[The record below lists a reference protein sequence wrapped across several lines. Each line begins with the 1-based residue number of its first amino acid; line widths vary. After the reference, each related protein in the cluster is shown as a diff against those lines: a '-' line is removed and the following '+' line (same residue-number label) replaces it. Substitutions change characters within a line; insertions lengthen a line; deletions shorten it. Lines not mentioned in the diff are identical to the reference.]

1 MKLKKPLSLLLIYAF
16 WLGLFVPFT
25 NAQKTEKTIEKEEK
39 GLTFRLRQ
47 GVSEADKKP
56 EKQTPTVSNLTDAE
70 ANAIFRRLPEL
81 PLETVEKTDFKL
93 RGESLPAPK
102 TGKIIQTKFPA
113 DETQNAP
120 NIENSSKL
128 EVVRYSPYG
137 AVSIAPELSVTFS
150 QPMISVSSQTET
162 NANVPVILT
171 PQVKGKWHW
180 LGTKT
185 LIFDAEQRFPM
196 ATKFSARIPKETK
209 SVSGT
214 VLEKEIVWT
223 FETPP
228 VKIENFSPQGE
239 TVKPDTLI
247 FAKFDQEID
256 TQAILSKT
264 IARTN
269 NRRIALRLAT
279 NEEITA
285 DENLSKQIKEILPN
299 RFIVFRAVEPFPLDT
314 LVNITFDKNLPS
326 AEGNLT
332 TKQEQSFSFKTY
344 SALKFNEAQCGHEKS
359 KTCEVYED
367 FRITFNN
374 SLDEQTFD
382 KSLVKIEPAIED
394 ANTYISGNS
403 VMIDGAKSFGTK
415 YKITVSGA
423 LKDEFGQTLGTD
435 VSAEFSIT
443 ERNNEPL
450 VYAEGGSFI
459 TLDPNGNRKYQI
471 LSKGYKNLQ
480 VRLYTVNA
488 EDYLKYLEMDEE
500 VENISPAFGKLV
512 YEKTLKFK
520 VRKDVGE
527 QTVIDIDRALKNGFG
542 HALLVVATPDRKN
555 QIIKWIQSTQIGI
568 TAISDYE
575 ELFTYIGEL
584 KTGKPIEN
592 AQIFFLNGETAAT
605 SRNGTATLKLPAKRN
620 EKRTLLIAKRGD
632 DSAILVE
639 DDYYNSQNADWIY
652 TPQKD
657 SLRWFV
663 FNDRNMYRPTETVS
677 IKGYVRKFTGGKFA
691 DFAYFNNSAKRLD
704 YVLKDSR
711 GNEVLR
717 GNADLNIFGAY
728 DFQIKLPENIN
739 LGYQRLELKAEDE
752 IEKNSFSHSFQV
764 QEFRRPEFEVSTKR
778 EENTPL
784 YVDDSTQIVTEA
796 KYFAGGALKNAET
809 NWTVTAKPTSY
820 TPPNRDDFTFGK
832 FIPWWRYYYSSDEYK
847 TVTETF
853 KGATDADGKNHMAI
867 DLISANPSR
876 PYTLKAEARV
886 QDVNRQTFAAST
898 EFLVHP
904 SQLYVGIRT
913 PETFVEKGEKLKIE
927 TITTDIDGNAV
938 ANVNVAV
945 KAELKDWQK
954 IKGEWQNITIDTKTC
969 ETVSR
974 NDVSSCEISAD
985 KSGNFEITAIVSD
998 SKGRRNESTLNV
1010 WVAGGNRE
1018 PQRDVSKESVEL
1030 IPNKKEYELN
1040 ETAKILVN
1048 APFFPAEGV
1057 LTLQRNGIVKTER
1070 FAMNSASTVL
1080 KIPITEQ
1087 YLPNLSLQVDLNGAT
1102 ERIWYEDAR
1111 DAKLPKRP
1119 AFASGELE
1127 LNISTASRKLQV
1139 SAEPLE
1145 KTLEPGGKTKIKLNV
1160 KDFQGKAVANSEVAV
1175 VAVDESVIALTNY
1188 KIENPVDSFYEKIY
1202 ALTNSYYSR
1211 ENILLASP
1219 EDLENGEIGIGYG
1232 SGSGNGSGS
1241 GDGYGIGSGGLITT
1255 KAAPLE
1261 KLRIITD
1268 LQRPPSSKFNQIKLR
1283 SNFDALAVFAPS
1295 VKTDERGDATVDL
1308 NLPDNLTRY
1317 RITAIAANEKQFGK
1331 GESNLTARLPLMVRA
1346 SAPRFMNLGD
1356 AAELPVV
1363 LQNQSDS
1370 PMTVDVAIR
1379 AVNANLTDGNGRKV
1393 TIPANDRAEI
1403 RFPVKPDKTGNAL
1416 FQIGAVSGS
1425 FADAAE
1431 LAFPVYT
1438 PATTEA
1444 FSTYGTADENGA
1456 IFQSVSA
1463 PKNVLPNYGGL
1474 EISTSST
1481 QLQELT
1487 DAFIYLQNYP
1497 YECSEQRSSRVLSVA
1512 ALRDVLTAFQAK
1524 DLPSKEAI
1532 EAKMQT
1538 DIAELKKLQHKDGG
1552 FSFWRS
1558 DDESIP
1564 YVTVHVAHALA
1575 RLRLKNYAV
1584 PNEMLEKLRD
1594 YLKNI
1599 EAKYNSYYQTKT
1611 RQPILAYALY
1621 VRNLLGDKDAGKAK
1635 KILKETNVDNISVET
1650 LGWILNVL
1658 NGDKNSTAE
1667 IEAIKQIL
1675 LKRVTETANKAF
1687 FTTDYKD
1694 GQYLILSSARR
1705 ADAVVLEALLNEQG
1719 GNAAVKERVGSAQKN
1734 TLPDERVSV
1743 NFADI
1748 IPKLARGLLESR
1760 EQGHW
1765 ASTQE
1770 NAFVL
1775 LALDKYFQVYE
1786 KVTPDFAA
1794 KVWFGNNYAGAQDFR
1809 GRTTETKLTNVPMEL
1824 LQSGN
1829 QKQNL
1834 ILDKQGAG
1842 RLYYRINLK
1851 YAPNDLRLDAAD
1863 YGFAVTRKY
1872 EAIDNADDVKQNA
1885 DGSWTIKSGARVRVR
1900 LQMVAPTARYHVA
1913 LVDFQPAGFE
1923 IVNSALAVSESLP
1936 RSNDEMSDDWRTR
1949 YRLRWFNH
1957 QNLRDNRA
1965 EAFTQFLGSGIWN
1978 YEYVV
1983 RATTPGNFVAPPA
1996 KAEEMYSPE
2005 VFGRT
2010 ATAFVSVR

>member
-1 MKLKKPLSLLLIYAF
+1 MKLKNLLSLLLIYTF
-16 WLGLFVPFT
+16 WLGLFTPFV
-25 NAQKTEKTIEKEEK
+25 NAQKPGKIDEKEEK

-47 GVSEADKKP
+47 GVSEDDKT
-56 EKQTPTVSNLTDAE
+56 EKIQPPTVSNLTIAE
-70 ANAIFRRLPEL
+70 AKAIFRRLPEL
-81 PLETVEKTDFKL
+81 PSETVEKNDFKL

-102 TGKIIQTKFPA
+102 TGKIIQANFPA
-113 DETQNAP
+113 EEMQSEP
-120 NIENSSKL
+120 KSENSANL
-128 EVVRYSPYG
+128 EVLRYSPFG

-150 QPMISVSSQTET
+150 QPMISISSQTEAS
-162 NANVPVILT
+162 ANVPVILT
-171 PQVKGKWHW
+171 PQVKGKWRW

-185 LIFDAEQRFPM
+185 LIFNAEQRFPM

-209 SVSGT
+209 SADGAI
-214 VLEKEIVWT
+214 LKKEIEWS

-228 VKIENFSPQGE
+228 AKVENFSPKGE
-239 TVKPDTLI
+239 AVTPDSLI
-247 FAKFDQEID
+247 FAKFDQD
-256 TQAILSKT
+256 VNPLAILSKT
-264 IARTN
+264 IARIN

-279 NEEITA
+279 NEEIAA
-285 DENLSKQIKEILPN
+285 DENISKQLKDLLPN
-299 RFIVFRAVEPFPLDT
+299 RVVVFRAAENFPLDT
-314 LVNITFDKNLPS
+314 LVNITFEKDLPS

-332 TKQEQSFSFKTY
+332 TKQDQGFFFKTY
-344 SALKFNEAQCGHEKS
+344 STLKFDEARCGYEKN
-359 KTCEVYED
+359 KTCEIYED
-367 FRITFNN
+367 FRIIFNN
-374 SLDEQTFD
+374 PLDEKNFD
-382 KSLVKIEPAIED
+382 KSLVKIEPPIED
-394 ANTYISGNS
+394 VNVYTSENS
-403 VMIDGAKSFGTK
+403 VMIDDGAKSFGTK

-423 LKDEFGQTLGTD
+423 LKDEFGQTLGKDIST
-435 VSAEFSIT
+435 EFSIT
-443 ERNNEPL
+443 ERDDEPFI
-450 VYAEGGSFI
+450 YAEGGSFI

-471 LSKGYKNLQ
+471 LSKGYKNLR
-480 VRLYTVNA
+480 VRLYSVIA
-488 EDYLKYLEMDEE
+488 EDHLKYLEMNQEAGN
-500 VENISPAFGKLV
+500 VSPVFGKLA
-512 YEKTLKFK
+512 YEKNIKLKAK
-520 VRKDVGE
+520 KDVGE
-527 QTVIDIDRALKNGFG
+527 QTVIDLDRALKNGLG
-542 HALLVVATPDRKN
+542 HLLLVVETPDRKDR
-555 QIIKWIQSTQIGI
+555 IIKWIQSTQLGI
-568 TAISDYE
+568 TAISDRE
-575 ELFTYIGEL
+575 ELFAYIGEL

-592 AQIFFLNGETAAT
+592 VQISFLNGEMAAT
-605 SRNGTATLKLPAKRN
+605 NQDGTAMLKLPAKRN
-620 EKRTLLIAKRGD
+620 EKQTLLIAKRSD

-639 DDYYNSQNADWIY
+639 DISYGSKDSDWIY
-652 TPQKD
+652 APQKE

-677 IKGYVRKFTGGKFA
+677 IKGYVRKFTGGNFA
-691 DFAYFNNSAKRLD
+691 DIAYFNDSAKHLN

-711 GNEVLR
+711 GNEVLK
-717 GNADLNIFGAY
+717 GNADLNVFGAF
-728 DFQIKLPENIN
+728 DFRIKLPENID
-739 LGYQRLELKAEDE
+739 LGYQRLELK
-752 IEKNSFSHSFQV
+752 IENGIERNSFSHIFQV
-764 QEFRRPEFEVSTKR
+764 QEFRRPEFEVSAKR
-778 EENTPL
+778 EANTPL
-784 YVDDSTQIVTEA
+784 YVGDSMQIVTEA
-796 KYFAGGALKNAET
+796 KYFAGGALANAET

-832 FIPWWRYYYSSDEYK
+832 FVPWWRYYYDSEQSN
-847 TVTETF
+847 TTTETF
-853 KGATDADGKNHMAI
+853 KGKTGSDGKHRVSI
-867 DLISANPSR
+867 DLLSANPAR
-876 PYTLKAEARV
+876 PYALKAEARV
-886 QDVNRQTFAAST
+886 QDVNRQNFAAST

-904 SQLYVGIRT
+904 SEIYVGIRT

-927 TITTDIDGNAV
+927 TIATDIDGKAV
-938 ANVNVAV
+938 AGMIVAV

-954 IKGEWQNITIDTKTC
+954 IKGEWQNVSIETKNC
-969 ETVSR
+969 ETVSKT
-974 NDVSSCEISAD
+974 DVSSCEILAD
-985 KSGNFEITAIVSD
+985 KSGSFEITAIVSD
-998 SKGRRNESTLNV
+998 EKGRRNESELNV
-1010 WVAGGNRE
+1010 WVAGGNRA
-1018 PQRDVSKESVEL
+1018 PQRDVTQESVEL
-1030 IPNKKEYELN
+1030 IPNKKEYAPN
-1040 ETAKILVN
+1040 ETAEILVN
-1048 APFFPAEGV
+1048 APFYPTEGV

-1070 FAMNSASTVL
+1070 FSMDSASTVL
-1080 KIPITEQ
+1080 KVPITEQ
-1087 YLPNLSLQVDLNGAT
+1087 YLPNLHIQVDLNGAT

-1127 LNISTASRKLQV
+1127 LNISTASRKLQI

-1160 KDFQGKAVANSEVAV
+1160 KDFQGNPLANSEIAV
-1175 VAVDESVIALTNY
+1175 VAVDESIIALTNY
-1188 KIENPVDSFYEKIY
+1188 KIENPVDSFYEKLS
-1202 ALTNSYYSR
+1202 ALTKSYYSR
-1211 ENILLASP
+1211 ENILLSSP
-1219 EDLENGEIGIGYG
+1219 EDLEDEEIGIGYG
-1232 SGSGNGSGS
+1232 YGNGSGNGSG
-1241 GDGYGIGSGGLITT
+1241 GGGGGGREDGISFGLYDLKKSPGVISGGVVNMSPDS
-1255 KAAPLE
+1255 AAIP
-1261 KLRIITD
+1261 
-1268 LQRPPSSKFNQIKLR
+1268 IKLR
-1283 SNFDALAVFAPS
+1283 TNFNALAVFAPS
-1295 VKTDERGDATVDL
+1295 VKTDVKGDAAVDL

-1331 GESNLTARLPLMVRA
+1331 GESNLTAHLPLMVRA

-1363 LQNQSDS
+1363 LQNQGDS

-1379 AVNANLTDGNGRKV
+1379 AVNANLTDGNGRKI

-1403 RFPVKPDKTGNAL
+1403 RFPVKPGKTGNAL
-1416 FQIGAVSGS
+1416 FQIGAVSGN

-1431 LAFPVYT
+1431 FAFPVYT

-1444 FSTYGTADENGA
+1444 FSTYGTTDENGV
-1456 IFQSVSA
+1456 IFQPVSA

-1497 YECSEQRSSRVLSVA
+1497 FECSEQRSSRVLSVA
-1512 ALRDVLTAFQAK
+1512 ALRDVLGAFQAK

-1532 EAKMQT
+1532 EAKMQA

-1575 RLRLKNYAV
+1575 RLRLKNYEV

-1594 YLKNI
+1594 YLENI
-1599 EAKYNSYYQTKT
+1599 ESKYTSYYETET
-1611 RQPILAYALY
+1611 RQPISAYALY

-1635 KILKETNVDNISVET
+1635 KILKDAEIDTISVET

-1658 NGDKNSTAE
+1658 NGDKNSADE
-1667 IEAIKQIL
+1667 VEAIKRSL

-1705 ADAVVLEALLNEQG
+1705 ADAVVLEALLSEPSAVAG
-1719 GNAAVKERVGSAQKN
+1719 GTAAN
-1734 TLPDERVSV
+1734 HP
-1743 NFADI
+1743 FADL

-1760 EQGHW
+1760 KRGHW

-1775 LALDKYFQVYE
+1775 LALDKYFQIYE
-1786 KVTPDFAA
+1786 KIPPDFAA
-1794 KVWFGNNYAGAQDFR
+1794 KVWFGNNFAGTQNFR
-1809 GRTTETKLTNVPMEL
+1809 GRATETKLTNVPMEL

-1829 QKQNL
+1829 TTQNL
-1834 ILDKQGAG
+1834 VLDKQGAG
-1842 RLYYRINLK
+1842 RLYYRIGLK
-1851 YAPNDLRLDAAD
+1851 YAPNDMRLDAAD
-1863 YGFAVTRKY
+1863 YGFALTRRY
-1872 EAIDNADDVKQNA
+1872 EAIDNTEDVKQEAN
-1885 DGSWTIKSGARVRVR
+1885 GNWTIKSGARVRIR
-1900 LQMVAPTARYHVA
+1900 IQMVAPTARYHVA
-1913 LVDFQPAGFE
+1913 LVDFLPAGFE
-1923 IVNSALAVSESLP
+1923 IVNSALAVAESLP

-1996 KAEEMYSPE
+1996 KAEEMYSLE

-2010 ATAFVSVR
+2010 ATAFVSVK